1 MKKYFMLLAAAATV
15 FAVSC
20 NKSREVEGEKTQ
32 EPTPVVVDDSTPV
45 PVLFGSNIAAVKGIV
60 ETKGVGGI
68 DAWRAANQ
76 QPLYIYG
83 MERVQSGQYAG
94 KHVAT
99 KWSPAAGDEFTPF
112 IDNVAAVAPDPNG
125 NPAATGS
132 RDAINVYNK
141 YANTATEP
149 YYYVQ
154 GKVYDFYGYYVDD
167 AMGYDQTPEVIQ
179 PEPFITPV
187 LAAEGDVIE
196 SIVLQDLTLDGS
208 QDIMVAQTDKDADWA
223 LRSEY
228 VSLEMLYSDRAARR
242 DVKPD
247 LVFTHELA
255 RFEFH
260 IFNGGT
266 IANNNL
272 TITGLNLASY
282 TKAKTGDLTIYPET
296 SANYGYVANNLAGNF
311 DPDAPDYTILDYFPL
326 REETATLA
334 AGDTVKTAH
343 PVSLDNNGKA
353 IVVTNPNEAGY
364 SKVGESIMIA
374 AGEAS
379 YDIQLFLNQAGVTA
393 PGFNPAEQHLTIDM
407 TKVKD
412 AQGNPVGTGVSE
424 KGKKYVVSLI
434 IYGLEQI
441 QVTVTLTNWDE
452 AGKIE
457 IDPDEDPID
466 ERLEATITAPASLT
480 VREGAQL
487 IFGEGDYIVTSNNK
501 YSDFEF
507 ASSDPAKFTVDE
519 KGNITGVA
527 AGTANLIINQ
537 PQSVSH
543 LAADPVEVPV
553 TVTADERPT
562 LTITAADITMPL
574 RDSKGYYSTK
584 RFRETIQ
591 EGTGDP
597 QHEIGEKT
605 YTSADPAVATVDAK
619 TGVITAAGEGTT
631 TVTLTIAENEFYKE
645 STCTINVEITV
656 ARQASAFTVDPI
668 DIDWADFGNT
678 DGGTIEPTAVIG
690 DGDFTYAVK
699 SGNSVTVNETTG
711 ALTIAAVGETVI
723 TVTIAQTATYETLS
737 KDVTVTVNDDRLANT
752 LSVEA
757 SSQANP
763 LVTVDL
769 GDRLVNVTSADA
781 VCAGGEGS
789 ITCQNGSFTIDGD
802 KKVVVDKDTVTGIY
816 GFWIKAAGDDTHK
829 PSAELTIYV
838 RVDANVAN
846 PNNP

>member
-45 PVLFGSNIAAVKGIV
+45 PVLFGSNIAAVKGVV

-68 DAWRAANQ
+68 DAWRGANQ

-83 MERVQSGQYAG
+83 MERVQSGQNAG

-112 IDNVAAVAPDPNG
+112 IDNVAAEAP
-125 NPAATGS
+125 NPGTGS

-141 YANTATEP
+141 YAENGLASAEP

-242 DVKPD
+242 NVKPD

-266 IANNNL
+266 IANNDL

-282 TKAKTGDLTIYPET
+282 TKAATGDLTIYPET
-296 SANYGYVANNLAGNF
+296 SANYGYVADDLTDVF

-326 REETATLA
+326 REATATLA

-343 PVSLDNNGKA
+343 PASLTAGIA
-353 IVVTNPNEAGY
+353 VVEAGN
-364 SKVGESIMIA
+364 KVGESIMIA

-424 KGKKYVVSLI
+424 KGKKYVVSII

-487 IFGEGDYIVTSNNK
+487 IFGTDYNVTSNNK

-507 ASSDPAKFTVDE
+507 ASEDDAVFTVDA

-584 RFRETIQ
+584 RFRETIK
-591 EGTGDP
+591 EGEGDP

-668 DIDWADFGNT
+668 NIDWADFGNT

-711 ALTIAAVGETVI
+711 ALTIAEVGETVI
-723 TVTIAQTATYETLS
+723 TVTIAQTATYESLS
-737 KDVTVTVNDDRLANT
+737 KDVTVTVNDNRLANT

-757 SSQANP
+757 SSQAAP
-763 LVTVDL
+763 LATVDL